1 MKKPVLMFLP
11 LISVLTLL
19 PPCGLAEP
27 ALPEPGPESGGLR
40 LRLLVTTHPEGEKE
54 GYEVQVDLI
63 NFTAESISLRPN
75 HWRSGR
81 NEVGIKADLEAAV
94 SIESYPAIEPWL
106 GQVGSRT
113 EEPPEYT
120 LKPREIVSL
129 KWRTTGRHLKNHVSN
144 PLEVQKPEFTEA
156 GLYSV
161 HASIVLTVAGRSVLL
176 RSNEQLVPI
185 GGSHQLPRHTYGSL
199 WWSDEKTK
207 TAMLS
212 LGSRQRI
219 MPGDRFLIHS
229 GNIGM
234 TWTLTIT
241 RVEADRSFGSLE
253 PVRENPTPAFPGPGA
268 NAALIQKK

>member
-1 MKKPVLMFLP
+1 MKESVLMFLP
-11 LISVLTLL
+11 LISFLTLL
-19 PPCGLAEP
+19 PRCGLAEP
-27 ALPEPGPESGGLR
+27 ALPEPGPESAGLR
-40 LRLLVTTHPEGEKE
+40 LRLLVTPHPEGGKE
-54 GYEVQVDLI
+54 GYDVQVDLI

-113 EEPPEYT
+113 EEPPEYS

-129 KWRTTGRHLKNHVSN
+129 KWRTTGRHLKNRVSN
-144 PLEVQKPEFTEA
+144 PLEVQNPEFTEA

-219 MPGDRFLIHS
+219 MPGDRFLIQS
-229 GNIGM
+229 GNIGL